1 MKREIIKQMI
11 EIAGSKRAGDL
22 SYDIMSLKDYD
33 GQFVWS
39 ISGETITSLQ
49 KCSKRIIKDD
59 LLTERGKYFYARNG
73 YQLLIYH
80 HSDSRYFWCGAE
92 GSNILHEITREKAEK
107 WAKLQYQDA
116 LQELQ
121 CGIGFRLPIQT
132 TVGEL
137 IFNCDDE
144 YVQEQLKFAED
155 HDDDSLK
162 SIFDRL
168 KNYPRCA
175 DDHKIYISKDISD
188 RSFIFTERINGE
200 VNLSGGII
208 YHGYPEEGYTQNG
221 SVQLKESFGWSMHT

>member
-80 HSDSRYFWCGAE
+80 
-92 GSNILHEITREKAEK
+92 K
-107 WAKLQYQDA
+107 
-116 LQELQ
+116 
-121 CGIGFRLPIQT
+121 
-132 TVGEL
+132 
-137 IFNCDDE
+137 
-144 YVQEQLKFAED
+144 
-155 HDDDSLK
+155 
-162 SIFDRL
+162 
-168 KNYPRCA
+168 
-175 DDHKIYISKDISD
+175 
-188 RSFIFTERINGE
+188 
-200 VNLSGGII
+200 
-208 YHGYPEEGYTQNG
+208 
-221 SVQLKESFGWSMHT
+221 